1 MSPLKGLTNLTCLVF
16 DWNYDPS
23 QGRSVYENLDFM
35 SDMKNLE
42 VFEAKGAGI
51 KDISA
56 LGNLPKLWSVFLTD
70 NLITDVSPLAKL
82 TNLKELALSNNPITD
97 YSPLKDIYGQLE
109 GKDFEMK

>member
-1 MSPLKGLTNLTCLVF
+1 
-16 DWNYDPS
+16 
-23 QGRSVYENLDFM
+23 
-35 SDMKNLE
+35 
-42 VFEAKGAGI
+42 
-51 KDISA
+51 
-56 LGNLPKLWSVFLTD
+56 VFLTD